1 MSKIEDGKPS
11 IVATLNGAIAGLA
24 GVTPASGF
32 ITSQSAFILGIVLG
46 FASYYGVKL
55 FKNKLKIDDALDVS
69 SVYAA
74 TSLPS
79 SRAWRPFAQPALGST
94 CGGCPCQPALSACAG
109 GSRVAA
115 LLSRHGVTGVVGSLA
130 VGFVAENS
138 RSVAGEAA
146 YGLFLGGGGYLLTY
160 QIIGVVVAAAWSGI
174 WTFIICKLL
183 EATTGFRVTEEEED
197 AGLDASLHGE
207 TARVLDVSPEALSPQ
222 RKPKGAADPESLDL
236 TGKTEAAEAS
246 A

>member
-1 MSKIEDGKPS
+1 MLWMGWFGFNAGSALASGAAPGHTLLCTHIAACTCGIVWMLMSKIEDGKPS

-46 FASYYGVKL
+46 FASYYAVKL

-69 SVYAA
+69 SV
-74 TSLPS
+74 
-79 SRAWRPFAQPALGST
+79 
-94 CGGCPCQPALSACAG
+94 
-109 GSRVAA
+109 
-115 LLSRHGVTGVVGSLA
+115 HGVTGVVGSLA

-146 YGLFLGGGGYLLTY
+146 YGLFLGGGGHLLIY

-174 WTFIICKLL
+174 WTFVICKIL
-183 EATTGFRVTEEEED
+183 EKTTGFRVTEEEEES
-197 AGLDASLHGE
+197 GLDASLHGE
-207 TARVLDVSPEALSPQ
+207 TARVLDVSPEALSPRRQ
-222 RKPKGAADPESLDL
+222 PQGAADPESLDL
-236 TGKTEAAEAS
+236 TGKAEGKAEATEAS